1 MKWSPL
7 VAAILFFAVA
17 GVWLSRDT
25 ERAKHAYPPGSS
37 LNTGDE
43 GVSLAQAYLAAHGTQ
58 VSRLVDPLDLKTL
71 EPQALLIRVDPVR
84 AVQPRVQ
91 HLETTPLDED
101 GGTDGGSRGDAG
113 ADGGASDD
121 GGNDGGTGTFV
132 DAGSDGGGDGGSDG
146 GGDGGS
152 DGGGDGGSDGG
163 VDGGTDGGRS
173 WGERIFGDH
182 DSDADRDD
190 EADGGRDAEERVG
203 SGLDFW
209 LRAHDCKRPR
219 AAEAFELDELDEQF
233 VRRGGTLFIAAPG
246 CWTPDEA
253 VEGDDES
260 GDAGPSDAGVAS
272 ESGRVDGVESTD
284 DQPDAGPTDGLAA
297 AGDGEDDDAQPADAS
312 EGPVEAEKA
321 PAADPAA
328 TPIADKVLPLF
339 PAVRELHLT
348 PHLSLPAKAMVDAQ
362 PFFEM
367 NFAPA
372 VAFKKLGRGQIW
384 MVDEPFIF
392 ENQQLGDGDHLALL
406 AAIAG
411 ARRPVIFDETVHG
424 FTRERGL
431 TELFRGWGLIP
442 ALLIAGLACVLLFW
456 RRAATVGAPADGF
469 RDTRS
474 EAIDFVDSAA
484 SLFERAL
491 IPADALVLYTTHI
504 VREIALR
511 LAISND
517 DALKRLALLAPS
529 LSPLTAGT
537 QMSER
542 EFQVQLQILTHALER
557 FRDEHP
563 RSSDV

>member
-7 VAAILFFAVA
+7 VAALIFFATA

-43 GVSLAQAYLAAHGTQ
+43 GVSLAQAYLAAHGAQ
-58 VSRLVDPLDLKTL
+58 VARLVDPLDLKTL
-71 EPQALLIRVDPVR
+71 GSQALLIRVDPVR
-84 AVQPRVQ
+84 TVRTQVQ

-101 GGTDGGSRGDAG
+101 GGADGGTDGGPASDAG
-113 ADGGASDD
+113 TDGGAAGD
-121 GGNDGGTGTFV
+121 GGNDGGADALV
-132 DAGSDGGGDGGSDG
+132 DA
-146 GGDGGS
+146 
-152 DGGGDGGSDGG
+152 GSDGG
-163 VDGGTDGGRS
+163 VDGGRS
-173 WGERIFGDH
+173 LVERLFGDH
-182 DSDADRDD
+182 DSDSDSNDGADDGGIR
-190 EADGGRDAEERVG
+190 ADGLGG
-203 SGLDFW
+203 GLAFW
-209 LRAHDCKRPR
+209 LRAHDCKRPD
-219 AAEAFELDELDEQF
+219 AADAFELDELDEQF

-246 CWTPDEA
+246 CWTPEENIA
-253 VEGDDES
+253 EDDAS
-260 GDAGPSDAGVAS
+260 GDAGPSDAGMAS
-272 ESGRVDGVESTD
+272 EPGGVDDGES
-284 DQPDAGPTDGLAA
+284 DAGM
-297 AGDGEDDDAQPADAS
+297 AGALGVDDEDDDDARPADEPEAQL
-312 EGPVEAEKA
+312 EGENAR
-321 PAADPAA
+321 AADLTA
-328 TPIADKVLPLF
+328 TPLADKVLPLF

-348 PHLSLPAKAMVDAQ
+348 PHLSLPEKAMVDAQ
-362 PFFEM
+362 PLFEM

-372 VAFKKLGRGQIW
+372 VAFKKLGLGQIW

-392 ENQQLGDGDHLALL
+392 ENQQLGNGDHLALL

-411 ARRPVIFDETVHG
+411 SRRPVIFDETVHG

-456 RRAATVGAPADGF
+456 RRAATVGVPADGW

-491 IPADALVLYTTHI
+491 IPADALVLYRTHI
-504 VREIALR
+504 VHEISLR

-517 DALKRLALLAPS
+517 DAQKRLALLAPT
-529 LSPLTAGT
+529 LRPLTAGT

-542 EFQVQLQILTHALER
+542 EFQARLQILTHALER

>member
-7 VAAILFFAVA
+7 VAAILFFAIA

-43 GVSLAQAYLAAHGTQ
+43 GVSLAQAYLAAHGAQ
-58 VSRLVDPLDLKTL
+58 VARLVDPLDLKTL
-71 EPQALLIRVDPVR
+71 APQALLIRIDPVR
-84 AVQPRVQ
+84 AVRTQVK

-101 GGTDGGSRGDAG
+101 GGTDGGPPGDAG
-113 ADGGASDD
+113 TDGGAV
-121 GGNDGGTGTFV
+121 GDGGTDSGAGAFA
-132 DAGSDGGGDGGSDG
+132 DAGSA
-146 GGDGGS
+146 
-152 DGGGDGGSDGG
+152 GG
-163 VDGGTDGGRS
+163 VDGGIDGGRS
-173 WGERIFGDH
+173 WAERVFGDH

-190 EADGGRDAEERVG
+190 VDGGPDGQERVG
-203 SGLDFW
+203 GGLGFW
-209 LRAHDCKRPR
+209 LRAHDCKRPH

-246 CWTPDEA
+246 CWTPEET
-253 VEGDDES
+253 VEEDES
-260 GDAGPSDAGVAS
+260 GDAGPGDAGMAS
-272 ESGRVDGVESTD
+272 EPGGVAVGETTD
-284 DQPDAGPTDGLAA
+284 DQTDAGLTGGPGA
-297 AGDGEDDDAQPADAS
+297 AGDGEDDDDA
-312 EGPVEAEKA
+312 P
-321 PAADPAA
+321 PAAEPEAQLEAGKVPAA
-328 TPIADKVLPLF
+328 APTATPLADKVLPLF

-372 VAFKKLGRGQIW
+372 VAFKKLGLGQIW

-411 ARRPVIFDETVHG
+411 SRRPVIFDETVHG

-442 ALLIAGLACVLLFW
+442 ALLIAGFACVLLFW

-529 LSPLTAGT
+529 LSPLAAGA